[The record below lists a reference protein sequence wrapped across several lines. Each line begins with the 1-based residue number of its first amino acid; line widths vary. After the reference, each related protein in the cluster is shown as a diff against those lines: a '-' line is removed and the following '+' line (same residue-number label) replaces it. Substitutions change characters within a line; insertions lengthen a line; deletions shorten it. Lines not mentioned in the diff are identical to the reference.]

1 MPSDAPL
8 LGAHCS
14 IAGGLENALYT
25 AHAYGCTAL
34 QMFTKNA
41 RTWAETPLTPEAG
54 AAFERARS
62 ETGVTEI
69 ASHTPYLINLAGP
82 DPTTQKRSDR
92 ALREEL
98 IRSSALKIPYVVLH
112 PGSHGGAGEVD
123 GIERITTAVNR
134 LFSEMPDFSTRLLLE
149 TTAGQGN
156 GIGHTFEQLAAIL
169 TDIEDAD
176 HIGICLDTSHIFAA
190 GYDIRTRTAYEHT
203 MDDFAGIIGLER
215 LFLMHL
221 NDSKTEFGSRV
232 DRHAHIG
239 QGHIGIDAFGFI
251 MRDERLA
258 RIPKVIETPK
268 EKGERDWDE
277 INLSLLRKLW
287 KE

>member
-1 MPSDAPL
+1 MKPDTPL

-25 AHAYGCTAL
+25 AGSYRCTAL

-41 RTWAETPLTPEAG
+41 RTWAETPLTREAA
-54 AAFERARS
+54 AAFEKARS
-62 ETGVTEI
+62 ETGITEI

-82 DPTTQKRSDR
+82 DPTTQKRSEN

-98 IRSSALKIPYVVLH
+98 IRSTALKIPYVVLH
-112 PGSHGGAGEVD
+112 PGSHGGAGEAE
-123 GIERITTAVNR
+123 GMERITTAINR
-134 LFSEMPDFSTRLLLE
+134 LFRDIPDPSTRLLLE
-149 TTAGQGN
+149 TTAGQGHS
-156 GIGHTFEQLAAIL
+156 IGHSFEQLAALL
-169 TDIEDAD
+169 TDIQDAD
-176 HIGICLDTSHIFAA
+176 HIGVCIDTSHIFAA
-190 GYDIRTRTAYEHT
+190 GYDIRTRAGYEHT
-203 MDDFAGIIGLER
+203 MDEFDKIIGLER
-215 LFLMHL
+215 LFLIHM

-239 QGHIGIDAFGFI
+239 QGHIGTDAFGYL

-268 EKGERDWDE
+268 DKEKDWDE

-287 KE
+287 SE